1 MKIYLASADLMTR
14 NMDKRVEIAWPV
26 LDEKLRDRIL
36 SYIDVSLSDTA
47 KLRELLPN
55 RRYTPLGFFAQV
67 SPEGKT
73 IRFDSQAHFMDEAR
87 LKARMSTEVEV
98 EREVEKREMEKRE
111 VVAAAEPATPVAATA
126 PAATAAAPAGAASA
140 VASGATSAGTATP
153 VPSEAATVPP
163 EATSTTSG
171 AAPADAASGS
181 PSADA
186 TGTSEPALEP
196 DAIEPA
202 EKATTTTILP
212 HIEQPP
218 HKPSLLVRALAAAIR
233 FSNRR
238 K

>member
-73 IRFDSQAHFMDEAR
+73 IRFDSQVHFMDEAR

-98 EREVEKREMEKRE
+98 EREVEKRE
-111 VVAAAEPATPVAATA
+111 
-126 PAATAAAPAGAASA
+126 A
-140 VASGATSAGTATP
+140 VAVATNVAPSAGTATP
-153 VPSEAATVPP
+153 ATSEAATVPP
-163 EATSTTSG
+163 EAMSATNS
-171 AAPADAASGS
+171 AADAASGS

-202 EKATTTTILP
+202 EKATTTAILP
-212 HIEQPP
+212 RIEQPP

-233 FSNRR
+233 LSNRR

>member
-1 MKIYLASADLMTR
+1 MTR

-26 LDEKLRDRIL
+26 LDEKLHDRIL

-87 LKARMSTEVEV
+87 LRARMSTEVEV
-98 EREVEKREMEKRE
+98 EREVEKREVEKRE
-111 VVAAAEPATPVAATA
+111 AVTAAEPATPVTATA
-126 PAATAAAPAGAASA
+126 PAAAAAAPAGAASA
-140 VASGATSAGTATP
+140 GASGVTSAGTATP

-171 AAPADAASGS
+171 AAPADAA
-181 PSADA
+181 
-186 TGTSEPALEP
+186 GTSEPALEP

-202 EKATTTTILP
+202 EKATTTAILP

-233 FSNRR
+233 LSNR
-238 K
+238 KK